1 MIDDGS
7 TDETIA
13 VARAHGVDHIVRLT
27 NNKGLAAGFQA
38 GLDAC
43 LKLGA
48 DVIVNT
54 DADNQYYGPDIS
66 RLVAPILAG
75 RADMVVGD
83 REVTGIEHFSPLKK
97 TLQRLGSWVVRQA
110 SSTTVP
116 DTTSGFRAYNRE
128 AAIQLLVVSKFTY
141 TLETIIQAGKQL
153 VAIDHVPVRT
163 NPKTRESR
171 LFPSMG
177 AYVRRNAVSI
187 FRIYAQYEPLR
198 VFWSLSALM
207 GVVALAVW
215 IRFVVA
221 YADGSGKG
229 HVQSLI
235 LGAVLFIAAVVL
247 WALGVIG
254 DLLAAQRVM
263 TQKTFERVRRIE
275 LELKVAPSHYEPG
288 LPPERRNGQDEPR
301 PGRDGRPASEA
312 RRGNRGA
319 RGGEVVSGAVTV
331 SDEGIVTGNTYD
343 KYGSTNPVVRRLMS
357 AFERTLDELF
367 AQADPSSL
375 LDVGCGEGVL
385 VHKWAQRL
393 GEQRRVVGIDL
404 EEESIQAGW
413 AERAGAEPRVPGD
426 ARREPA
432 VRRER
437 VRPRERDRGARARPR
452 PRAHARRDGALR
464 RAPPARLGSPRAA
477 LAGAEHG
484 ARRLLVGARE
494 HPRAPQPLVAAR
506 VRRPALALRRRH
518 RGPLAV
524 PLDDAACP
532 ALGPVSRTPS
542 PGVPPPAGKD
552 QAGGRG
558 LDGRRSAAA
567 AHRAPTAAARGSC
580 RSGSPRRGC

>member
-1 MIDDGS
+1 MKLIIQIPCYNEAEQLPRTLAELPDEVEGFETVERLIIDDGS

-110 SSTTVP
+110 SSTKVP

-275 LELKVAPSHYEPG
+275 LELDVAPSHYEPG
-288 LPPERRNGQDEPR
+288 RAPGERPR
-301 PGRDGRPASEA
+301 AG
-312 RRGNRGA
+312 
-319 RGGEVVSGAVTV
+319 
-331 SDEGIVTGNTYD
+331 
-343 KYGSTNPVVRRLMS
+343 
-357 AFERTLDELF
+357 
-367 AQADPSSL
+367 AQADGKARDRPEGEEDESL
-375 LDVGCGEGVL
+375 TGKDETG
-385 VHKWAQRL
+385 
-393 GEQRRVVGIDL
+393 
-404 EEESIQAGW
+404 
-413 AERAGAEPRVPGD
+413 RATR
-426 ARREPA
+426 RRETEEHEA
-432 VRRER
+432 VR
-437 VRPRERDRGARARPR
+437 
-452 PRAHARRDGALR
+452 L
-464 RAPPARLGSPRAA
+464 
-477 LAGAEHG
+477 
-484 ARRLLVGARE
+484 
-494 HPRAPQPLVAAR
+494 
-506 VRRPALALRRRH
+506 
-518 RGPLAV
+518 
-524 PLDDAACP
+524 
-532 ALGPVSRTPS
+532 
-542 PGVPPPAGKD
+542 
-552 QAGGRG
+552 
-558 LDGRRSAAA
+558 
-567 AHRAPTAAARGSC
+567 
-580 RSGSPRRGC
+580 